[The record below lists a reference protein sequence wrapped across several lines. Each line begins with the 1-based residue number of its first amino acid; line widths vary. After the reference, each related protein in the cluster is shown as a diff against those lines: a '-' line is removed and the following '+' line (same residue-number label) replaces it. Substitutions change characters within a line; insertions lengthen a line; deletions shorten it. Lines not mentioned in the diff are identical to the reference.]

1 MLRRISS
8 ILIAAVGALVPG
20 WALGGQEIPPGY
32 EMVWITRDDLS
43 NQMPRMNNHGQIVWD
58 QWEEGVDESAEIVLY
73 DNGTFTQLTHD
84 NYRDVWPD
92 INDDGVIV
100 WSSFRGPMG
109 PFGPTAEIMMYRDG
123 VITQLT
129 NDGEYDYAPYTNS
142 LGQVAWSKTVGLY
155 SRQSE
160 IYWYNGSTVQRL
172 TYDGESDAK
181 SNQGGRIN
189 DVGQIV
195 WTRYDFFV
203 NPWESEIRL
212 YDNGQTRTI
221 SPPGVFEPQV
231 PDINNLGDV
240 VWFYNN
246 GTDSQAI
253 QLWHGGH
260 VLPFTDGRNPH
271 LNDLGHTYFI
281 RWQEPG
287 GWQGWLYRDGTV
299 YQLTDDPFWSTD
311 GDINNRGE
319 IACRSGGPVNP
330 RDVRVLRRL
339 PSGDV
344 NCDGT
349 LNGFDIEPFVIAL
362 SDVDLYTVLYPTCD
376 RTLAD
381 INEDG
386 SVNGFDIDPFVE
398 ALLNQG

>member
-20 WALGGQEIPPGY
+20 WALGGQELPPGY
-32 EMVWITRDDLS
+32 ELVWITRDDLS
-43 NQMPRMNNHGQIVWD
+43 NQGPRMNNHGQIVWD

-129 NDGEYDYAPYTNS
+129 DDDEYDYRPFINAA
-142 LGQVAWSKTVGLY
+142 GQVAWPKTFGLY
-155 SRQSE
+155 VDKSD
-160 IYWYNGSTVQRL
+160 IYWYDGSSVRRL
-172 TYDGESDAK
+172 THDGEAEAR
-181 SNQGGRIN
+181 SNQAVRIN
-189 DVGQIV
+189 DAGHMV

-212 YDNGQTRTI
+212 YDGSRIRTI

-231 PDINNLGDV
+231 PDINNLGDA

-246 GTDSQAI
+246 GTDSQAL

-260 VLPFTDGRNPH
+260 VLSLTDGRNGC
-271 LNDLGHTYFI
+271 LNDLGHIYFI
-281 RWQEPG
+281 RWHEPG
-287 GWQGWLYRDGTV
+287 GWQGWLYRDHRY
-299 YQLTDDPFWSTD
+299 YQLTDDPFWNTD
-311 GDINNRGE
+311 GDINERGE
-319 IACRSGGPVNP
+319 IVWRAGGPTAP
-330 RDVRVLRRL
+330 RDVRALRRFGV
-339 PSGDV
+339 GDL
-344 NCDGT
+344 NCDGSVDA
-349 LNGFDIEPFVIAL
+349 FDIEGFVVAIA
-362 SDVDLYTVLYPTCD
+362 DPALYALLHPECD
-376 RTLAD
+376 RMLAD
-381 INEDG
+381 
-386 SVNGFDIDPFVE
+386 VNDDSSANAFDIDPFVDI
-398 ALLNQG
+398 LTN